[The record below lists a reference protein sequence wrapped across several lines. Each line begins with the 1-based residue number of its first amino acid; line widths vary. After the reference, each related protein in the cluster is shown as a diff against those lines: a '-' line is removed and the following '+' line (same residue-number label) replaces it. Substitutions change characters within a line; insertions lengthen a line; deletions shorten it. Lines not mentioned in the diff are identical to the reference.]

1 MLITSLDN
9 DRIKTYI
16 KLQNRKYRKRNAKF
30 IVEGMHLVLEAYK
43 EGIIEEI
50 ILEENSVLPLD
61 VPVVYTTK
69 EIIRKISTLETPS
82 DVMAVCRMKDDK
94 IKIGNKV
101 LLLDQIQDPGNLG
114 TIIRSAVAFGIDTIV
129 LSKDTVD
136 LYNPKVI
143 RATQGMMFHIPI
155 ITRELPSIIDELKNN
170 EIPVYG
176 TKVGYGEDVHQ
187 IPQKDKNS
195 FALVVGNEGNGV
207 SENILDKCDKFLH
220 IDMDD
225 RVESLNVGVATS
237 IILYE
242 LNR

>member
-1 MLITSLDN
+1 MLITSLEN
-9 DRIKTYI
+9 DRIKNYI
-16 KLQNRKYRKRNAKF
+16 KLQNRKYRKKNNKF

-50 ILEENSVLPLD
+50 ILEENCVLPLN
-61 VPVVYTTK
+61 VPVIYTTN

-82 DVMAVCRMKDDK
+82 EIMAVCRMKDDK
-94 IKIGNKV
+94 VKIGNKV
-101 LLLDQIQDPGNLG
+101 LMLDQIQDPGNLG

-155 ITRELPSIIDELKNN
+155 ITRELSSIIDQLKDN

-176 TKVGYGEDVHQ
+176 TRVGYGEDVRQ
-187 IPQKDKNS
+187 IPKKDKVK

-207 SENILDKCDKFLH
+207 SEEVLDKCDKYLH